1 MRIMKTTLYTT
12 WMFLTTLL
20 FAGTASLAQAI
31 PEPEAANDPQPVIAD
46 TISEL
51 IDRLE
56 ENRDKIKQDDSIA
69 YRISDELI
77 APHIDFP
84 RIARLVVGK
93 YWRNAT
99 ETQRQRL
106 IKEIKTLLTRSYVT
120 AMTSYVDEII
130 DHKNSIHYQPSRY
143 KPGDRKASVRASIE
157 IDKGKTVDV
166 QYQVYLKDGKWK
178 IYDIRIEGISL
189 AITYRTSFGETIRRE
204 GIDSLIAQLEERNRN
219 GDVELPASVAAPFK
233 DKTGSTESKGA
244 SD

>member
-1 MRIMKTTLYTT
+1 MRTMKTTQYTT
-12 WMFLTTLL
+12 WIFLTTLL

-31 PEPEAANDPQPVIAD
+31 PEPEAGNDPQPVIAD
-46 TISEL
+46 TINQL

-56 ENRDKIKQDDSIA
+56 ENREKIKQDDSIA
-69 YRISDELI
+69 YSISNELI

-99 ETQRQRL
+99 DAQRKRL
-106 IKEIKTLLTRSYVT
+106 IEEIKTLLTRSYVT

-130 DHKNSIHYQPSRY
+130 DHKDSIKYQPSRY
-143 KPGDRKASVRASIE
+143 KPGDRKASVRATIE

-166 QYQVYLKDGKWK
+166 QYQVYLNDGKWK

-204 GIDSLIAQLEERNRN
+204 GIDSLIAQLEERNRK
-219 GDVELPASVAAPFK
+219 GEVELPASVSAPFK
-233 DKTGSTESKGA
+233 DQTGSA
-244 SD
+244 NP